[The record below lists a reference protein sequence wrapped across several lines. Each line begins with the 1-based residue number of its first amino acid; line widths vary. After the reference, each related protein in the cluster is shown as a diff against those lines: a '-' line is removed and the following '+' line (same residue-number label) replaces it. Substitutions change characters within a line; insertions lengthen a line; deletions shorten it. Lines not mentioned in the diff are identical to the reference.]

1 MFEVLIMLLSNYVV
15 NAFGENYLNLAQLRD
30 KWNDLIRHLAT
41 QSCTKGK
48 IRELEIMRKV
58 FFLAQERS
66 FGLYYQEKPEKNA
79 G

>member
-58 FFLAQERS
+58 FFFSTGAKFWIILPRKA
-66 FGLYYQEKPEKNA
+66 
-79 G
+79 